1 MTIRAC
7 ELPDD
12 AFLRRYHVDG
22 GYTDCFLTTVPGHI
36 PLARYVE
43 AFYTTW
49 LFKAERRLLALAGH
63 TSSDADAAALAR
75 GDASAFAAWRVEGR
89 DEDQLLMC
97 DVSGRTRSWFGVA
110 ASSGDA
116 PSQTSLYF
124 GSAITSAT
132 SGREGPASIGP
143 VFRAL
148 TRFHTV
154 YSKTLLKATRRSI
167 VQPARQVT
175 A

>member
-1 MTIRAC
+1 MTIREC

-22 GYTDCFLTTVPGHI
+22 GYTDCFVTTVPGHI
-36 PLARYVE
+36 PRARYVE

-49 LFKAERRLLALAGH
+49 LFKAERIVLALAGH

-75 GDASAFAAWRVEGR
+75 EDAAAFSAWRVEDR
-89 DEDQLLMC
+89 NEDQLLMS
-97 DVSGRTRSWFGVA
+97 DVSGRTRSWVGVA
-110 ASSGDA
+110 ASSGDE

-124 GSAITSAT
+124 GSAIISAT
-132 SGREGPASIGP
+132 SGREGPVSIGP

-148 TRFHTV
+148 TGFHTV
-154 YSKTLLKATRRSI
+154 YSKALLKATRRSI
-167 VQPARQVT
+167 VQPARQVQ